1 MKYVVHH
8 RYKGPDAGGKP
19 MNLPYGTEFETI
31 GNFIATP
38 EGRGICFTTSETARE
53 YFAVND
59 DGRGLER
66 GALTHAIAYS
76 HRERKWPDERVRRF
90 SEAEVEMLGR
100 SWSHWLRQDVNVIL
114 FNNDFFAAQ
123 PEDLRRLADALNI
136 KVRR

>member
-1 MKYVVHH
+1 MKFVVHH
-8 RYKGPDAGGKP
+8 RYRGLDAGGNP
-19 MNLPYGTEFETI
+19 MNVRYGTEYETI
-31 GNFIATP
+31 GDFIATP
-38 EGRGICFTTSETARE
+38 EGRGICFTASEAAKE

-76 HRERKWPDERVRRF
+76 HREREWPDGSVRRF
-90 SEAEVEMLGR
+90 SEAEVEMLET
-100 SWSHWLRQDVNVIL
+100 SWGHWLRQDVDTIL

-123 PEDLRRLADALNI
+123 PEDLQRLADALKI

>member
-8 RYKGPDAGGKP
+8 RYRGRDAGGKP
-19 MNLPYGTEFETI
+19 MNVPYGTEFETI
-31 GNFIATP
+31 GDFIATP
-38 EGRGICFTTSETARE
+38 EGRGICFTTSDTAKE

-66 GALTHAIAYS
+66 GAITHAIAYS
-76 HRERKWPDERVRRF
+76 QRERKWADKSVRRF
-90 SEAEVEMLGR
+90 SEAEVEMLEREWG
-100 SWSHWLRQDVNVIL
+100 HWLRQDVDTIL

-123 PEDLRRLADALNI
+123 PEELQRLADALKI

>member
-1 MKYVVHH
+1 MKFVAHH
-8 RYKGPDAGGKP
+8 RYRGLDAGGKP
-19 MNLPYGTEFETI
+19 MNVSYGMEYETI
-31 GNFIATP
+31 GDFIATP
-38 EGRGICFTTSETARE
+38 EGRGICFTDSEVAKE

-76 HRERKWPDERVRRF
+76 RREREWADKSVHRF
-90 SEAEVEMLGR
+90 SEAEVEMLE
-100 SWSHWLRQDVNVIL
+100 SSLSHWLRQDADTIL

-123 PEDLRRLADALNI
+123 PEDLRQLADALKI

>member
-8 RYKGPDAGGKP
+8 RYKGPDASGRA
-19 MNLPYGTEFETI
+19 MNIPYSSEYETI
-31 GNFIATP
+31 GDFIATP
-38 EGRGICFTTSETARE
+38 EGRGICFTTSEIAHQ

-66 GALTHAIAYS
+66 GALTYAIAYS
-76 HRERKWPDERVRRF
+76 RRERKWSDGSFHRF
-90 SEAEVEMLGR
+90 SEAEAEMLVY
-100 SWSHWLRQDVNVIL
+100 SWGHWLRQDADTIL

>member
-8 RYKGPDAGGKP
+8 RYRGRDAGGKP
-19 MNLPYGTEFETI
+19 MNVPYGTEFETI
-31 GNFIATP
+31 GDFIATP
-38 EGRGICFTTSETARE
+38 EGRGICFTTSEEAKK

-66 GALTHAIAYS
+66 GAITHAIAYS
-76 HRERKWPDERVRRF
+76 QRERKWADKSVHRF
-90 SEAEVEMLGR
+90 SEAEVEMLEREWG
-100 SWSHWLRQDVNVIL
+100 HWLRQDVDTIL

-123 PEDLRRLADALNI
+123 PEELQRLADALKI

>member
-1 MKYVVHH
+1 MKFVAHH
-8 RYKGPDAGGKP
+8 RYRGLDAGGKP
-19 MNLPYGTEFETI
+19 MNVRYGTEYETI
-31 GNFIATP
+31 GDFIATRL
-38 EGRGICFTTSETARE
+38 GRGICFTTSDTAKE

-76 HRERKWPDERVRRF
+76 RRERKWPDKSIHRF
-90 SEAEVEMLGR
+90 DQAEVEMLER
-100 SWSHWLRQDVNVIL
+100 NWSHWLRQDVDTII

-123 PEDLRRLADALNI
+123 PEDLRRLADALQI

>member
-8 RYKGPDAGGKP
+8 RYRGPDAGGKP
-19 MNLPYGTEFETI
+19 MNVPYGREYETI
-31 GNFIATP
+31 GDFIATP
-38 EGRGICFTTSETARE
+38 EGRGICFTTSETAKE

-66 GALTHAIAYS
+66 GALTYAIAYS
-76 HRERKWPDERVRRF
+76 RREREWKDGSVHRF
-90 SEAEVEMLGR
+90 SEEEVEMLESR
-100 SWSHWLRQDVNVIL
+100 WSHWLRQDVDTIL

-123 PEDLRRLADALNI
+123 PEDLQRLADALKI